1 MCTIVFSFILGEDV
15 ISSCPTQQMRS
26 CNHEEAD
33 TRILVHVKDALAKG
47 ARSVL
52 VRTVDT
58 DVVVILVAQFHTF
71 SLTWPGT
78 SFWVAF
84 GMGKHF
90 QLLSINSICE
100 YLGEQKCRA
109 LPFFHAFTGCDT
121 TSAFLGKGKKSAW
134 EAWNAY
140 PDVTEAFLY
149 ANDSPF
155 LPLQINS
162 PVFNVLQRFVVVLYD
177 RTSLATDVNTA
188 RRELFTKKNRAL
200 ENIPPTEANAERIN
214 KFTKRRSR
222 NSCHKPTLPVADP
235 LSNSFYPNK
244 LGATF
249 KPAERYSMLWIFY
262 VGYTSTKYM

>member
-155 LPLQINS
+155 LPLEINS

-200 ENIPPTEANAERIN
+200 ENIPPTEVKTHYTQPLVLSPVWLMLKGLTNLQRDEVEIFVIN
-214 KFTKRRSR
+214 RPFLLLIHLAIPFIQT
-222 NSCHKPTLPVADP
+222 N
-235 LSNSFYPNK
+235 
-244 LGATF
+244 
-249 KPAERYSMLWIFY
+249 
-262 VGYTSTKYM
+262 

>member
-26 CNHEEAD
+26 CNYEEAD

-200 ENIPPTEANAERIN
+200 ENIPPTEVKTHYTQSLVLSPVWLMLKELTNLQRDQVEIFVIN
-214 KFTKRRSR
+214 RPFLLLIHLAIPFIQT
-222 NSCHKPTLPVADP
+222 N
-235 LSNSFYPNK
+235 
-244 LGATF
+244 
-249 KPAERYSMLWIFY
+249 
-262 VGYTSTKYM
+262 